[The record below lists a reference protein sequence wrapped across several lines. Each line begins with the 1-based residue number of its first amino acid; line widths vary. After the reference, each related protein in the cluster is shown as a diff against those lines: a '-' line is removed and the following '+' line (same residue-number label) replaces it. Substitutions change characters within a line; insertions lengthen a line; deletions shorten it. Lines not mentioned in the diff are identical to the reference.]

1 MVTADE
7 QDRRAR
13 LERARETG
21 LFRYSLVQELTE
33 PGITAAERGRR
44 ARSMA
49 GRAHEGP
56 GGPCGSS
63 SCLSSVFLLRAP
75 ERCLSL
81 QLRSG
86 GRVLG

>member
-7 QDRRAR
+7 KDRRAR

-56 GGPCGSS
+56 DGQQV
-63 SCLSSVFLLRAP
+63 SVSAPTLR
-75 ERCLSL
+75 RW
-81 QLRSG
+81 R
-86 GRVLG
+86 RVL